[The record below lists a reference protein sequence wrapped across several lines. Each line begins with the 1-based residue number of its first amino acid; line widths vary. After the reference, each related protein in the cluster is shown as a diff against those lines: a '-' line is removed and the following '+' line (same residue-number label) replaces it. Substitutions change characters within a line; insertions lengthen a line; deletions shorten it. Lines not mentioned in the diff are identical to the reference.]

1 MLENCRFHHI
11 GYAVKDIMLTAEYY
25 ISSGWEL
32 TDICNDLIQN
42 ARIAFLRRE
51 QFPLI
56 ELVAP
61 IDEESPVVNTLDKS
75 GVSPYH
81 ICYEV
86 NDIDSAILELRK
98 KKFVAL
104 FKPVPAVALN
114 NKLICYLFNKSVGL
128 IELVSQD

>member
-11 GYAVKDIMLTAEYY
+11 GYAVQDIMLTAEFYL
-25 ISSGWEL
+25 SSGWEL
-32 TDICNDLIQN
+32 SDIYNDLIQN
-42 ARIAFLRRE
+42 TRIAFLKRE

-61 IDEESPVVNTLDKS
+61 IDDKSPVVNTLDKS

-86 NDIDSAILELRK
+86 DDITSAILELRK
-98 KKFVAL
+98 KKFIAL
-104 FKPVPAVALN
+104 FKPVPAIALD
-114 NKLICYLFNKSVGL
+114 NKLICYLYNKSVGL
-128 IELVSQD
+128 IELVSKN

>member
-32 TDICNDLIQN
+32 TDIYNDLIQN
-42 ARIAFLRRE
+42 TRIAFLKRE

-61 IDEESPVVNTLDKS
+61 IDEKSPVVNTLDKS

-86 NDIDSAILELRK
+86 DDIDSAIFELRK

-114 NKLICYLFNKSVGL
+114 NKLICYLYNKSVGL
-128 IELVSQD
+128 IELVSND